1 LKSVECIDA
10 ADQLAGVLQPFHHA
24 TPSAF
29 VKHSSLRFG
38 IGKECLESFGYG
50 PHFDDLEQFLFAFF
64 QGLCCAS
71 FRLFAL
77 PLLHLCGPA
86 LAFQFCLTFTFL
98 DQSCHLDSC
107 LSQFAYDCR
116 DSGGEVA
123 IYCFPLLLSPL
134 CVRVGRIRLQAQTA
148 GWKFV
153 LAGPTAILCVAAPP
167 FWSVDTQA
175 HVLAIDISYLHLLG
189 HLDDGET
196 DGHGPD
202 VDDCVALRCSK
213 VIVGSILFRVFPLI
227 DLCPAKLLR
236 VRSDEY
242 PVPAGFQGEE
252 ELVCER
258 QGIVQT
264 RFRHG
269 EVDE

>member
-1 LKSVECIDA
+1 MRA
-10 ADQLAGVLQPFHHA
+10 GRANTLASTDG
-24 TPSAF
+24 
-29 VKHSSLRFG
+29 R
-38 IGKECLESFGYG
+38 LEIRACWSNRYTVR
-50 PHFDDLEQFLFAFF
+50 
-64 QGLCCAS
+64 S
-71 FRLFAL
+71 
-77 PLLHLCGPA
+77 GPA
-86 LAFQFCLTFTFL
+86 
-98 DQSCHLDSC
+98 
-107 LSQFAYDCR
+107 
-116 DSGGEVA
+116 
-123 IYCFPLLLSPL
+123 
-134 CVRVGRIRLQAQTA
+134 
-148 GWKFV
+148 
-153 LAGPTAILCVAAPP
+153 

-175 HVLAIDISYLHLLG
+175 HVLVIDISYLHLLG

-196 DGHGPD
+196 NGHGPD